1 MIWSRNYNWQTPYSI
16 YRREMRIQ
24 YVWFKILYWGKQ
36 KQFLNYRLTRVTVII
51 SRKSFGFRFLWF
63 LFKFASTS
71 IVSPAFTVTTR
82 VLSTWILLLL
92 LILILIFFQCILYTL
107 PRSTFCT
114 RSIRIANI
122 WQIFFVTITSQSFI
136 LPFLFL
142 FFYPTLQNSIN
153 SSSQPMSRDIPIAL
167 FA

>member
-1 MIWSRNYNWQTPYSI
+1 
-16 YRREMRIQ
+16 MRIQ

-71 IVSPAFTVTTR
+71 VVFPTFTVTTR
-82 VLSTWILLLL
+82 VLFTWILLLL

-107 PRSTFCT
+107 SRSTFCT

-122 WQIFFVTITSQSFI
+122 WQISLLLLKIKVSFCLFFSFSFI
-136 LPFLFL
+136 QLCKIPF
-142 FFYPTLQNSIN
+142 N